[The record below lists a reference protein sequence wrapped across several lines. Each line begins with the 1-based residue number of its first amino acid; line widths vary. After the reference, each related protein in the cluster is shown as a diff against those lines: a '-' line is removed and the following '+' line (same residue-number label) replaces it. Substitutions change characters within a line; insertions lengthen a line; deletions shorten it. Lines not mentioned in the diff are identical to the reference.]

1 MTTPKPHRPRPRP
14 RGRPTKDQPDG
25 RQALLSA
32 ASGAFARYGFDGA
45 DIRSIAAAAGVSP
58 NLVRVHF
65 GSKAALWDACVDQ
78 FAQALQPR
86 LAAMAQLTA
95 DAARALPERLA
106 DAILLM
112 ATFYDTHPA
121 VRDFVARVVSE
132 RPERAAV
139 VTERLLRPAYA
150 AGQALILAGIQAG
163 IVKATHPALFFVLL
177 NSMLSQPPEFPQLL
191 ARLAPEIGPGEARTR
206 LVETVLATLLHAPHP
221 GVDPALIAPSHS
233 PQEGTP

>member
-1 MTTPKPHRPRPRP
+1 MTRTTSHRPRP

-32 ASGAFARYGFDGA
+32 ASAAFARHGFDGA
-45 DIRSIAAAAGVSP
+45 DIRTIAAAAGVSP

-65 GSKAALWDACVDQ
+65 GSKAALWDACVEQ

-95 DAARALPERLA
+95 DHARALPARLA

-112 ATFYDTHPA
+112 ATFYETHPA

-139 VTERLLRPAYA
+139 VTEQLLRPAYA
-150 AGQALILAGIQAG
+150 AGHALILAGIRAG

-191 ARLAPEIGPGEARTR
+191 ARLAPEIGADAARTR
-206 LVETVLATLLHAPHP
+206 LVETVLATLLHPPHP
-221 GVDPALIAPSHS
+221 GTGPAPIAPSHF
-233 PQEGTP
+233 PQEGAP

>member
-1 MTTPKPHRPRPRP
+1 MPRRPRP

-25 RQALLSA
+25 RQALLA
-32 ASGAFARYGFDGA
+32 AAADSFARHGFDGA

-65 GSKAALWDACVDQ
+65 GSKAALWSACVEQ
-78 FAQALQPR
+78 FAHALRPR

-95 DAARALPERLA
+95 DHARALPERLE

-112 ATFYDTHPA
+112 ASFYETHPA

-132 RPERAAV
+132 RPERAAMV
-139 VTERLLRPAYA
+139 AEQLLRPAYD
-150 AGQALILAGIQAG
+150 AGQALILAGIRAG

-191 ARLAPEIGPGEARTR
+191 ARLAPEIGTGEARTR
-206 LVETVLATLLHAPHP
+206 LIETVLATLLHPPHRDAGPAP
-221 GVDPALIAPSHS
+221 VAPLRTS
-233 PQEGTP
+233 QEGTP